1 MQKLSV
7 IVGLA
12 LALAACGGGQED
24 RAVAT
29 CEKAISEKLK
39 DKSFELDHA
48 DMRAKLQK
56 PEEGVVQIN
65 SVVVFDK
72 GLAAESKQTFEC
84 RVKFDPQNPSAEPM
98 VIGMQFTW

>member
-1 MQKLSV
+1 MQKTSM

-12 LALAACGGGQED
+12 LALGACGGGQED
-24 RAVAT
+24 RAVTA
-29 CEKAISEKLK
+29 CEKAIAEKLK
-39 DKSFELDHA
+39 DKSFELDHG
-48 DMRAKLQK
+48 DMRAKLQM

-84 RVKFDPQNPSAEPM
+84 RVKFDPQNPAAEPKI
-98 VIGMQFTW
+98 IGMQFTW